1 EAPRAIKGA
10 NVKAVIA
17 KSYAFIYQRNQPN
30 MALLGIVLKDEKFY
44 ELAQE
49 GAEVSI
55 DLPNRKIYC
64 GGKTFSFVLS
74 TMEER
79 LILGGGVT
87 EMYKKY
93 GNLLFRA
100 AIAADPE
107 SVLKNAGGACG
118 KQTSCGDAEAKDQ
131 LAW

>member
-1 EAPRAIKGA
+1 
-10 NVKAVIA
+10 
-17 KSYAFIYQRNQPN
+17 

-49 GAEVSI
+49 GVEVSI
-55 DLPNRKIYC
+55 DLPNRKIHCAGY
-64 GGKTFSFVLS
+64 TFPFNLS

-107 SVLKNAGGACG
+107 AVLKNAGGSCG
-118 KQTSCGDAEAKDQ
+118 KPKTACGDADTQQ